1 MKLTDKIIVSPQVVA
16 REMGTE
22 VVILELE
29 SGNYF
34 GLDAVGAR
42 IWRLIGMGKSLA
54 EVCDEMVGEYEVS
67 REVLERDALA
77 LVRDLAEKKLVSV
90 E

>member
-1 MKLTDKIIVSPQVVA
+1 MKITDKIIVSPQVVA

-22 VVILELE
+22 VVILELQ
-29 SGNYF
+29 SGSYF
-34 GLDAVGAR
+34 GLDEVGAR

-54 EVCDEMVGEYEVS
+54 EVCDEIVREYEIS
-67 REVLERDALA
+67 REVLERDVLA
-77 LVRDLAEKKLVSV
+77 FVRDLGEKKLVSV

>member
-1 MKLTDKIIVSPQVVA
+1 MKLTYKVIVSPQVVA

-29 SGNYF
+29 SGTYF
-34 GLDAVGAR
+34 GLDSVGAR
-42 IWRLIGMGKSLA
+42 IWRLIGMGKSLP
-54 EVCDEMVGEYEVS
+54 EVCDEMVGKYEVS

-77 LVRDLAEKKLVSV
+77 LVHDLAEKKLVSV